1 MLNVLKIALR
11 NLARFGRRT
20 LLTSTLITLGIVSV
34 LLFIAIAGS
43 FKAMM
48 IGQFTDAV
56 LGHIEVH
63 RKGYV
68 ASIDSLPLNLN
79 MSPMALGRAEE
90 ALKKL
95 DAVEA
100 YSNRVKL
107 GAMFSNFTETTS
119 IRVNGID
126 PQAEVATT
134 PMLPG
139 RITEG
144 SKEGPVLK
152 RGEILIPLLLS
163 RGMKVQVGDTIVLVA
178 TNREGSVNGKTFTV
192 RGVLE
197 SVSGPSGRDGYIHI
211 ADARDLLRMKDGEVS
226 EIAIRLKNP
235 AQLDRVYAQLSQ
247 ELTGYAG
254 KSGNQGMSGAAGKAE
269 GANIGAAGAVAM
281 GPGGGSG
288 LEVHTWADLSPFASI
303 ARMIDLLTL
312 FIKIMLVSIV
322 LVSVMNV
329 MVMAVYERIR
339 EIGTISAIGTP
350 PGKILSLFLAEG
362 LLLGVGG
369 TALGTV
375 IALAVIYALNMWKI
389 TFNFGMQQGLVLSP
403 SIRPA
408 DVVIVAAM
416 VVIMALLASL
426 QPAWKA
432 SRMDPVTA
440 LGHV

>member
-1 MLNVLKIALR
+1 MLNVIKIALR

-34 LLFIAIAGS
+34 LLFVAVAGS

-79 MSPMALGRAEE
+79 MQPAMVGRVEQ

-100 YSNRVKL
+100 YSSRVKI

-119 IRVNGID
+119 IRINGID

-144 SKEGPVLK
+144 GKEGPVLK
-152 RGEILIPLLLS
+152 RGEILIPLLLA
-163 RGMKVQVGDTIVLVA
+163 RGMKVKVGDTIVLVA

-192 RGVLE
+192 RAILE
-197 SVSGPSGRDGYIHI
+197 SVSGPSGRDGYIQI
-211 ADARDLLRMKDGEVS
+211 DDARELLRMKEAEVS

-247 ELTGYAG
+247 ELTGFAG
-254 KSGNQGMSGAAGKAE
+254 KGGNAGAAGTPGK
-269 GANIGAAGAVAM
+269 
-281 GPGGGSG
+281 GGGG
-288 LEVHTWADLSPFASI
+288 GGGPEVHTWADLSPFASI

-322 LVSVMNV
+322 LVSIMNV

-350 PGKILSLFLAEG
+350 PRKILSLFLAEG

-369 TALGTV
+369 TALGTA
-375 IALAVIYALNMWKI
+375 IALALIYALNIWKI

-403 SIRPA
+403 AIRAA
-408 DVVIVAAM
+408 DVVIVAVM
-416 VVIMALLASL
+416 VVIVALLASL